1 MLNLYT
7 VHDKISDNIICT
19 FSCPNDGLAIRENY
33 RALCNVA
40 PIGDLEIVHVGT
52 IDEKTLVVS
61 SLPSRVVSWDSYKFP
76 ESPIKPVA
84 TTEKVVTK

>member
-19 FSCPNDGLAIRENY
+19 FSCPNDGLAVRENY

-40 PIGDLEIVHVGT
+40 PIGDLEIVQVGT
-52 IDEKTLVVS
+52 LNEKTLEVA
-61 SLPSRVVSWDSYKFP
+61 SLPSRVVSWDCYKFP